1 MNKVDVILGL
11 QWGDEGKGKVVDVLT
26 PRYQAVARFQGGP
39 NAGHT
44 LEFNGEKYVLRS
56 IPSGIFQGGKTNII
70 GNGVVLDPIL
80 FREEATALAK
90 SGHDLKGRLQ
100 ISKKAHL
107 ILPTH
112 RMLDAAQ
119 EAAKGSARIGTT
131 GKGIGPTY
139 TDKVSRTGMR
149 VGDVLGPE
157 FRAVYDRVKARHEA
171 TLRSLGYAYDIA
183 ELERQWF
190 DAVEYLKEFRL
201 IDSEYEINRLL
212 AEGQPVLAEG
222 AQGTL
227 LDIDFGSYP
236 FVTSSNTV
244 CAGAC
249 TGLGIAPSRI
259 GEVFGIFKAYCT
271 RVGAGP
277 FPTELFDEMGEF
289 LRTTGGEFGVNT
301 GRPRRCGWYD
311 AVLARQAV
319 RINGFTDLFITKL
332 DVLTGLDKIP
342 VCVAY
347 DVDGV
352 RHDEMPMT
360 QTEFHHAKPIFEY
373 YDGWTE
379 NISDAKSL
387 DELPENARKYVLK
400 LEELS
405 GCRISAI
412 GVGPDRDQTIVVR
425 DLINED

>member
-1 MNKVDVILGL
+1 
-11 QWGDEGKGKVVDVLT
+11 
-26 PRYQAVARFQGGP
+26 
-39 NAGHT
+39 
-44 LEFNGEKYVLRS
+44 
-56 IPSGIFQGGKTNII
+56 
-70 GNGVVLDPIL
+70 
-80 FREEATALAK
+80 
-90 SGHDLKGRLQ
+90 
-100 ISKKAHL
+100 
-107 ILPTH
+107 
-112 RMLDAAQ
+112 MLDAAQ

-171 TLRSLGYAYDIA
+171 TLRSLGYVYDIA

-271 RVGAGP
+271 RVG
-277 FPTELFDEMGEF
+277 L
-289 LRTTGGEFGVNT
+289 
-301 GRPRRCGWYD
+301 GRSRPSCSMKR
-311 AVLARQAV
+311 A
-319 RINGFTDLFITKL
+319 
-332 DVLTGLDKIP
+332 P
-342 VCVAY
+342 VCGIWA
-347 DVDGV
+347 
-352 RHDEMPMT
+352 MN
-360 QTEFHHAKPIFEY
+360 TEPLRGANAAAV
-373 YDGWTE
+373 GWIWWRSSTP
-379 NISDAKSL
+379 L
-387 DELPENARKYVLK
+387 
-400 LEELS
+400 
-405 GCRISAI
+405 
-412 GVGPDRDQTIVVR
+412 
-425 DLINED
+425 